1 MRSASTAVWLPS
13 PDETI
18 APVTIFDGQGH
29 VVRIVPATEFRRPE
43 AASPGLWRER
53 RRRPSRSV
61 GPEDAGR

>member
-1 MRSASTAVWLPS
+1 MRSSSNAVRLPS

-43 AASPGLWRER
+43 PAAGGHWRQR
-53 RRRPSRSV
+53 RRRPSTPV
-61 GPEDAGR
+61 GSEGEGR